1 MLSSLDSLLLVPFSF
16 HDQAY
21 EKPDMVDKGN
31 MFWNSSSPEAM
42 FNFHKICVWQLMI
55 LRPVLG
61 AIVVATHKYQ
71 ISTIIRIIFL
81 VSMVLAM
88 RTLSV
93 MYRGTSACL
102 QQACSGIGMKFL
114 IFKGFVLV
122 VLVQDS
128 LFAIGIKQGRILPD
142 ELDPD
147 AAGTRVMSILVVL
160 EAILFLA
167 GFWYAYGA
175 DDDLIHKS
183 PLRAAPEPIGYVE
196 ALGRLFKLWDLFDID
211 DSSMIA
217 LAADES
223 GTAALA
229 AAGDSV
235 ELGKPTSIVTT
246 EPSAAVEMMSTSSA
260 QQSSD

>member
-1 MLSSLDSLLLVPFSF
+1 MAPVSLIK
-16 HDQAY
+16 QAY
-21 EKPDMVDKGN
+21 EKPDMVAKGN

-88 RTLSV
+88 RTLAV
-93 MYRGTSACL
+93 MYRGTIACL
-102 QQACSGIGMKFL
+102 QQSCSGIGMKFL
-114 IFKGFVLV
+114 VFKGFVLV

-147 AAGTRVMSILVVL
+147 AAGTRIMSILVVL
-160 EAILFLA
+160 ETILFMA

-175 DDDLIHKS
+175 DDDLIRKS

-211 DSSMIA
+211 DNTMI
-217 LAADES
+217 AADES
-223 GTAALA
+223 GSVALA
-229 AAGDSV
+229 TAGESA
-235 ELGKPTSIVTT
+235 ETSKQTAIVTV
-246 EPSAAVEMMSTSSA
+246 EPPAAVEMMSTASA
-260 QQSSD
+260 QQSSDQ